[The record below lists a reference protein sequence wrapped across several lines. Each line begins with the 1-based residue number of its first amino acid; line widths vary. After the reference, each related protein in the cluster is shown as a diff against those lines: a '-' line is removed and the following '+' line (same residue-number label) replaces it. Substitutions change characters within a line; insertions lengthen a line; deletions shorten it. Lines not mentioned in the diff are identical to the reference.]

1 MNITVVGSTNMDLVY
16 LVPHIVNA
24 GETLHSTKHELFFGG
39 KGANQAVT
47 AGQLG
52 ASVYFIGNVG
62 ADDFGEQVKQNLQDK
77 GVNTAAV
84 QSGGV
89 TGQAIIQLADSGENS
104 IILFPGANFL
114 VTTEQVEEN
123 TERIVSS
130 DVLLLQLEIPMPAV
144 ETAATIAAQNGVQ
157 IILNPAPAQPISDSL
172 LKKVSI
178 LTPNETEL
186 AILTGLK
193 TDTEE
198 DLFQACTS
206 LLQKG
211 VGAVVVT
218 LGEKGS
224 YYMNSQ
230 EHGYVQSNLVTAKD
244 TTGAG
249 DAFNGALAV
258 ALCHGNSLRESI
270 LYASKVAGYAVTQL
284 GAQPTIPSSFR
295 INNEKKPTIFSK

>member
-1 MNITVVGSTNMDLVY
+1 MNITVVGSTNIDLVY
-16 LVPHIVNA
+16 LVPHIVKA

-52 ASVYFIGNVG
+52 ANVHFVGNVG
-62 ADDFGEQVKQNLQDK
+62 ADDFGEQIIQNLQDK
-77 GVNTAAV
+77 RVNTAAI
-84 QSGGV
+84 QRKGM

-104 IILFPGANFL
+104 IVLFPGANFL
-114 VTTEQVEEN
+114 VTSEQLEES
-123 TERIVSS
+123 TERIASS
-130 DVLLLQLEIPMPAV
+130 DVLLLQLEIPIPAV
-144 ETAATIAAQNGVQ
+144 ETAANIASQKDVQ
-157 IILNPAPAQPISDSL
+157 IILNPAPAQQISDSL
-172 LKKVSI
+172 LSKVSI

-193 TDTEE
+193 TETEE
-198 DLFQACTS
+198 ELFQACTL

-218 LGEKGS
+218 LGAKGA
-224 YYMNSQ
+224 YYMSHY
-230 EHGYVQSNLVTAKD
+230 EHGHIQANEVVVKD

-258 ALCHGNSLRESI
+258 ALCQGKTLKDSI
-270 LYASKVAGYAVTQL
+270 LYASKVAGFVVTQM
-284 GAQPTIPSSFR
+284 GAQPSIPSSFYV
-295 INNEKKPTIFSK
+295 NNI

>member
-1 MNITVVGSTNMDLVY
+1 MNITVVGSTNIDLVY
-16 LVPHIVNA
+16 LVPHIVTV

-47 AGQLG
+47 ASQVG
-52 ASVYFIGNVG
+52 ANVHFIGNVG

-84 QSGGV
+84 QKVGI

-114 VTTEQVEEN
+114 VTTDQIEANKN
-123 TERIVSS
+123 TIASS
-130 DVLLLQLEIPMPAV
+130 DALLLQLEIPMPAV
-144 ETAATIAAQNGVQ
+144 ETAANIATQNGVQ

-172 LKKVSI
+172 LRKVSI

-186 AILTGLK
+186 AILTGMK
-193 TDTEE
+193 TETEE
-198 DLFQACTS
+198 DLYHACNF

-224 YYMNSQ
+224 YYMNNQ
-230 EHGYVQSNLVTAKD
+230 EHGLVQANPVNVKD

-258 ALCHGNSLRESI
+258 ALGHGNSLRESI

-284 GAQPTIPSSFR
+284 GAQPTIPSSFQ
-295 INNEKKPTIFSK
+295 INK

>member
-16 LVPHIVNA
+16 LVPHIVAA

-52 ASVYFIGNVG
+52 ANVHFIGNVG
-62 ADDFGEQVKQNLQDK
+62 ADDFGEQIKQNLQDK
-77 GVNTAAV
+77 GVNIAAV
-84 QSGGV
+84 QNVGI

-114 VTTEQVEEN
+114 VTPEQIEQH

-130 DVLLLQLEIPMPAV
+130 EVLLLQLEIPMPAV
-144 ETAATIAAQNGVQ
+144 ETAANIASQNGVP
-157 IILNPAPAQPISDSL
+157 IILNPAPAQQISDSL
-172 LKKVSI
+172 LSKVSI

-186 AILTGLK
+186 AILTGMK
-193 TDTEE
+193 TETKE
-198 DLFQACTS
+198 DLFQACSS

-218 LGEKGS
+218 LGAKGAF
-224 YYMNSQ
+224 YMNHF
-230 EHGYVQSNLVTAKD
+230 EHGYVQANKVVAKD

-258 ALCHGNSLRESI
+258 GLCQGSVIKDSI
-270 LYASKVAGYAVTQL
+270 LYASKVSAYVVTQM
-284 GAQPTIPSSFR
+284 GAQPAIPSSFR
-295 INNEKKPTIFSK
+295 VKR

>member
-16 LVPHIVNA
+16 LVPHIVKV

-52 ASVYFIGNVG
+52 ANVYFIGNVG

-77 GVNTAAV
+77 GVNTDAV
-84 QSGGV
+84 QKVGI

-114 VTTEQVEEN
+114 VTPEQIKEN
-123 TERIVSS
+123 TERIATS

-144 ETAATIAAQNGVQ
+144 ETAATIAAQNDVQ
-157 IILNPAPAQPISDSL
+157 IILNPAPAQAISDSL

-186 AILTGLK
+186 AILTGLE
-193 TDTEE
+193 TETEE
-198 DLFQACTS
+198 DLYQACS
-206 LLQKG
+206 FLLQKG

-230 EHGYVQSNLVTAKD
+230 EHGLVQANLVKVKD

-284 GAQPTIPSSFR
+284 GAQPTIPSSFQV
-295 INNEKKPTIFSK
+295 IK

>member
-1 MNITVVGSTNMDLVY
+1 MNITVVGSTNIDLVY
-16 LVPHIVNA
+16 LVPHIVAA

-52 ASVYFIGNVG
+52 AMVHFIGNVG
-62 ADDFGEQVKQNLQDK
+62 ADDFGEQIKQNLQDK
-77 GVNTAAV
+77 GVNIAAV
-84 QSGGV
+84 QNVGI

-114 VTTEQVEEN
+114 VTPEQIEQHA
-123 TERIVSS
+123 ERIVSS
-130 DVLLLQLEIPMPAV
+130 EVLLLQLEIPMSAV
-144 ETAATIAAQNGVQ
+144 ETAANIASKNGVP
-157 IILNPAPAQPISDSL
+157 IILNPAPAQQISDSL
-172 LKKVSI
+172 LSKISI

-186 AILTGLK
+186 AILTGMK
-193 TDTEE
+193 TETEE
-198 DLFQACTS
+198 ELFQACSS

-218 LGEKGS
+218 LGAKGA
-224 YYMNSQ
+224 YYMNHF
-230 EHGYVQSNLVTAKD
+230 EHGYVQANKVVAKD

-258 ALCHGNSLRESI
+258 GLCQRSSIKDSI
-270 LYASKVAGYAVTQL
+270 LYASKLSAYVVTQM
-284 GAQPTIPSSFR
+284 GAQPAIPSSFR
-295 INNEKKPTIFSK
+295 VKS

>member
-16 LVPHIVNA
+16 LVPHIVKA

-52 ASVYFIGNVG
+52 ADVFFIGNVG
-62 ADDFGEQVKQNLQDK
+62 KDDYGEKIKRNLQEK
-77 GVNTAAV
+77 GVKISAV
-84 QSGGV
+84 QEVGM

-104 IILFPGANFL
+104 IVLFPGANFL
-114 VTTEQVEEN
+114 VTQEQIEAN
-123 TERIVSS
+123 KERIETS

-144 ETAATIAAQNGVQ
+144 DAAANIAAKKNVH
-157 IILNPAPAQPISDSL
+157 IILNPAPAQQISDSL
-172 LKKVSI
+172 LSKVSI

-186 AILTGLK
+186 EVLTGVK
-193 TDTEE
+193 TKNEE
-198 DLFQACTS
+198 DLFQACS
-206 LLQKG
+206 LLLQKG

-224 YYMNSQ
+224 YYLNHN
-230 EHGYVQSNLVTAKD
+230 ERGHVQANQVEVKD

-258 ALCHGNSLRESI
+258 GLCNGLSLRNSI
-270 LYASKVAGYAVTQL
+270 LYASKVAEYVVTQM

-295 INNEKKPTIFSK
+295 VNK

>member
-1 MNITVVGSTNMDLVY
+1 MNITVVGSTNIDLVY
-16 LVPHIVNA
+16 LVSHIVAA

-52 ASVYFIGNVG
+52 AKVHFIGNVG
-62 ADDFGEQVKQNLQDK
+62 ADDFGEQIKQNLQDK
-77 GVNTAAV
+77 GVNIAAV
-84 QSGGV
+84 QNVGI

-114 VTTEQVEEN
+114 VTPEQIEQHA
-123 TERIVSS
+123 ERIVSS
-130 DVLLLQLEIPMPAV
+130 EVLLLQLEIPMSAV
-144 ETAATIAAQNGVQ
+144 ETAANIASKNGVP
-157 IILNPAPAQPISDSL
+157 IILNPAPAQQISDSL
-172 LKKVSI
+172 LSKISI

-186 AILTGLK
+186 AILTGMK
-193 TDTEE
+193 TETEE
-198 DLFQACTS
+198 ELFQACSS

-218 LGEKGS
+218 LGAKGA
-224 YYMNSQ
+224 YYMNHF
-230 EHGYVQSNLVTAKD
+230 EHGYVQANKVVAKD

-258 ALCHGNSLRESI
+258 GLCQGSSIKDSI
-270 LYASKVAGYAVTQL
+270 LYATNISAYVVTQM
-284 GAQPTIPSSFR
+284 GAQPAIPSSFR
-295 INNEKKPTIFSK
+295 VKS

>member
-16 LVPHIVNA
+16 LVPHIVKT

-52 ASVYFIGNVG
+52 ANVHFIGNVG
-62 ADDFGEQVKQNLQDK
+62 ADDFGVQVKQNLQDK

-84 QSGGV
+84 QKVGI

-114 VTTEQVEEN
+114 VTTDQIEAN
-123 TERIVSS
+123 TETIASS
-130 DVLLLQLEIPMPAV
+130 DALLLQLEIPMPAV
-144 ETAATIAAQNGVQ
+144 ETAANIATQNGVQ

-193 TDTEE
+193 TETEE
-198 DLFQACTS
+198 DLYQACCS

-218 LGEKGS
+218 LGAKGS
-224 YYMNSQ
+224 YYMNSR
-230 EHGYVQSNLVTAKD
+230 EHGHVQANLVKVKD

-284 GAQPTIPSSFR
+284 GAQPTIPSSFQ
-295 INNEKKPTIFSK
+295 INEMK